1 MIVDSVEMWKTI
13 SIKTKNMRKRTKNI
27 HKFFGKNIRKN
38 LWIMWITIVVKDVLP
53 LKQYLRHP

>member
-13 SIKTKNMRKRTKNI
+13 SIKTENVRKRTKNI

-38 LWIMWITIVVKDVLP
+38 LWIMWITIPVKGVLL
-53 LKQYLRHP
+53 LKQYLLPP